1 MSLFVKLIEEIA
13 ETAKAKESLKKTYRT
28 YTCTFIVKFL
38 KKVNRTQAVERI
50 RGIKTITVVDVKTD
64 ASLERINSSSSKYDY
79 EPVDIKFITN
89 KDPKKH
95 LEFLVKAMVKSD
107 KKEDIEFIPGIVAA
121 KPKID
126 TLKKL
131 K

>member
-1 MSLFVKLIEEIA
+1 MLFIDIINENYNK
-13 ETAKAKESLKKTYRT
+13 KESLKKTYRT

-38 KKVNRTQAVERI
+38 KKVNRTQAVERV

-64 ASLERINSSSSKYDY
+64 LGLEKINAKSDKYDY

-95 LEFLVKAMVKSD
+95 LDYLVKAMVKSD
-107 KKEDIEFIPGIVAA
+107 RKEGIEFIPGIVAA

-126 TLKKL
+126 TLKQIK
-131 K
+131 

>member
-1 MSLFVKLIEEIA
+1 MSLFTRLIMEVAEEYA
-13 ETAKAKESLKKTYRT
+13 LKQSLKKTYRT

-38 KKVNRTQAVERI
+38 KKVNRTQAIERV
-50 RGIKTITVVDVKTD
+50 RGIKTVTVVDVKTD
-64 ASLERINSSSSKYDY
+64 PSLEKINSSSDKYDY

-107 KKEDIEFIPGIVAA
+107 EKEGIEFIPGIVAA
-121 KPKID
+121 KPKLD
-126 TLKKL
+126 TLVKL